1 MYRSGDFFLKK
12 CSKLPGYSPCYS
24 SYSLKSVREYP
35 KIAVCG
41 TNYPNVDGG
50 YRLVEVV
57 FQHYG
62 EPVSGTLTFCRVSE
76 STPEVQNVR
85 QTAQVGGL
93 LQHVSTVVLRYGN
106 PSSGVDVEVCE
117 TQVICSY

>member
-1 MYRSGDFFLKK
+1 M
-12 CSKLPGYSPCYS
+12 
-24 SYSLKSVREYP
+24 
-35 KIAVCG
+35 
-41 TNYPNVDGG
+41 
-50 YRLVEVV
+50 EVV